1 MTFKLPAA
9 DDTNVMPYIGHNF
22 MKVHHDYA
30 GDAAWEHNRD
40 FRTIEWNDIGLE
52 GGDGKLWDA
61 PDFTYDDGSTSRSV
75 LSRITELNEAQQA
88 DGPKLSPQ
96 EANEQF
102 GLNGMLTF
110 DNEVTKREAEVLYE
124 RKLREMKFQ
133 LVASQATNWGKWHMF
148 GHGLGS
154 ALWDPVNIGIT
165 FIPFFGQAGQF
176 LNAMHKGYMGFRA
189 LNTLNRVR
197 LAQGFVHT
205 AAWTTAFEIPA
216 AYAKHQE
223 KAQYTLKDSFFN
235 IAAGGTFGAFARAG
249 VPKVWGW
256 FTNVPHKRHEAAL
269 KVAAA
274 QFVEGKD
281 VDVHAIIRAARNL
294 AKGNADGRILT
305 DIDAASLQRSY
316 NKETGYVPP
325 MLSAPTRL
333 LENEGPTMGD
343 LNARMNRPPNWVMAD
358 MPLRTQD
365 FDITSTKLGSNDGG
379 MMVHKQTGET
389 WYLKTPKNQEWAA
402 NEWIASAII
411 ERLIGQRGSRVRLVY
426 KDGKPHGIA
435 SRWKK
440 GEKLTPKFL
449 KTMKKRFPSKLRSL
463 RETAMVHAWLG
474 NRDWAA
480 PENLIVDRGGNVHSI
495 DPGGSLNFRSKG
507 ERKTDFN
514 KLVLTE
520 MLTFLDGTNPAIKAI
535 MDDMTPTDFF
545 HAIRKIFELSNKEI
559 TEIVEGMM
567 GHPGMKKPQ
576 VEEMIA
582 TLIAR
587 RDKLASMGNWVREI
601 SDHLN
606 KTQPFDFSK
615 EARLAAKKFPKALQ
629 KVWFDQDVQ
638 AGKIKASSGYNKLL
652 NLSEIA
658 NSYNHTRKEIFP
670 IRYSVKAIENWL
682 DRKVREVQNKLTKG
696 EIDALRFWQEGVG
709 LLKLHDFVASV
720 NAGKYLPSKNLKA
733 DTTKGKVTTLK
744 FGDVTY
750 TLENLPKILEDVNKL
765 TKTLDEK
772 KKAYLKEI
780 ARTEEL
786 KIKHKKT
793 KADIFTAK
801 PLWIEIQRLENQLLQ
816 LEEFT
821 FPGNLAKR
829 AIELREKI
837 KSELRQPTQS
847 AKDAAKFKKD
857 MDFLIKKETGPLS
870 KTEFGK
876 FKIKQWR
883 EELEQVRE
891 ALKNFKSKV
900 TPTLEPTSFNKMAK
914 IYDDLLSAINKL
926 ELDEQITIFTGKTVD
941 NFKMLNTAMRTI
953 KNGND
958 LSQIIGKQ
966 IKSDSFLN
974 GSLNRATG
982 DVFVDQ
988 KTGGTNISSAI
999 KTLKD
1004 TSLPVFLEVRVPEG
1018 TKLALANAHDLTPPR
1033 EMIPTVASITEFE
1046 VILAPGTPLHIVD
1059 ARIHNTQRTGVDGKP
1074 FKARTVYIKAEVLKD
1089 GTPISREAQLSNA
1102 HWNQYRNHSLATADV
1117 QIPKEMIGLNK
1128 REEILKVEAD
1138 PNNQKFKQMTKQVQE
1153 ITEDYKILNE
1163 KNVNDQITKINN
1175 EFSDTNKFNTLVGK
1189 AMKAIKNCITGKV

>member
-1 MTFKLPAA
+1 MNFKLPAA

-52 GGDGKLWDA
+52 GGDDKLWDT
-61 PDFTYDDGSTSRSV
+61 PDFKYDDGTTSRSV
-75 LSRITELNEAQQA
+75 LSRITELNAAKQA

-96 EANEQF
+96 DANAQY

-110 DNEVTKREAEVLYE
+110 DNEVTQREAEVLYE

-133 LVASQATNWGKWHMF
+133 LVASQATTWGKWHMF

-154 ALWDPVNIGIT
+154 ALWDPVNIGVT

-223 KAQYTLKDSFFN
+223 KAQYTLMDSFFN

-325 MLSAPTRL
+325 MLPAPTRL
-333 LENEGPTMGD
+333 LEDEGSTMGD

-411 ERLIGQRGSRVRLVY
+411 ERLIGQKGPRVRLVY

-449 KTMKKRFPSKLRSL
+449 NTMKKRFPSKLRSL

-474 NRDWAA
+474 NKDWAA

-495 DPGGSLNFRSKG
+495 DAGGSLNFKSKG
-507 ERKTDFN
+507 ERKADFN

-520 MLTFLDGTNPAIKAI
+520 IMEFLNGTNPAIKAI

-576 VEEMIA
+576 VQEMIA
-582 TLIAR
+582 ALIAR
-587 RDKLASMGNWVREI
+587 RDALASMEDWITKINVDEGIDINA
-601 SDHLN
+601 
-606 KTQPFDFSK
+606 KGFS
-615 EARLAAKKFPKALQ
+615 KALQ
-629 KVWFDQDVQ
+629 KAWFTNKDGSFNERGLTDD
-638 AGKIKASSGYNKLL
+638 KGYNKLKK
-652 NLSEIA
+652 LSEIA
-658 NSYNHTRKEIFP
+658 NAYNHTRKEIFP
-670 IRYSVKAIENWL
+670 ITYSVKQMEKWL
-682 DRKVREVQNKLTKG
+682 NSKLKKYYEKLTSD
-696 EIDALRFWQEGVG
+696 EIDALDFWRKGTELHQ
-709 LLKLHDFVASV
+709 LHDFVASV
-720 NAGKYLPSKNLKA
+720 NAGKYLPSKNLK
-733 DTTKGKVTTLK
+733 
-744 FGDVTY
+744 
-750 TLENLPKILEDVNKL
+750 
-765 TKTLDEK
+765 
-772 KKAYLKEI
+772 
-780 ARTEEL
+780 
-786 KIKHKKT
+786 
-793 KADIFTAK
+793 
-801 PLWIEIQRLENQLLQ
+801 
-816 LEEFT
+816 
-821 FPGNLAKR
+821 
-829 AIELREKI
+829 
-837 KSELRQPTQS
+837 
-847 AKDAAKFKKD
+847 
-857 MDFLIKKETGPLS
+857 
-870 KTEFGK
+870 
-876 FKIKQWR
+876 
-883 EELEQVRE
+883 
-891 ALKNFKSKV
+891 
-900 TPTLEPTSFNKMAK
+900 MAK
-914 IYDDLLSAINKL
+914 IYDNLLSAINKF
-926 ELDEQITIFTGKTVD
+926 ELDEQITIFSGKSAA

-966 IKSDSFLN
+966 INSDSFLN
-974 GSLNRATG
+974 GSFNRATG
-982 DVFVDQ
+982 DVFTMM
-988 KTGGTNISSAI
+988 KSIGTNIEAI
-999 KTLKD
+999 QKTLKD
-1004 TSLPVFLEVRVPEG
+1004 TSLPVFLEVRIPEG
-1018 TKLALANAHDLTPPR
+1018 TKLALPNAPELRPKDL
-1033 EMIPTVASITEFE
+1033 IPEQGGKLFE
-1046 VILAPGTPLHIVD
+1046 HEIILAPGTPLHIVD
-1059 ARIHNTQRTGVDGKP
+1059 ARIQNVSRQGNNNKLIKSRTI
-1074 FKARTVYIKAEVLKD
+1074 FIKAEVRAE

-1102 HWNQYRNHSLATADV
+1102 HWNQYKNHSLATADV
-1117 QIPKEMIGLNK
+1117 KIPKEMVGLNK
-1128 REEILKVEAD
+1128 REEILKIEAD
-1138 PNNQKFKQMTKQVQE
+1138 PNNQKFKQMTKQIQE

-1175 EFSDTNKFNTLVGK
+1175 ELSDTNKFNDLKAK